1 MEDGEVIE
9 EKPPLLREAPHERT
23 EDLLTSAPPWQGE
36 PLSDPQA
43 TKAIQVLEACNS
55 RDVKVLIAHAISPH
69 GLVEDDIRRLACRS
83 FYVI

>member
-55 RDVKVLIAHAISPH
+55 RDVKVLSPMQYRPMAWSKMTF
-69 GLVEDDIRRLACRS
+69 GG
-83 FYVI
+83 